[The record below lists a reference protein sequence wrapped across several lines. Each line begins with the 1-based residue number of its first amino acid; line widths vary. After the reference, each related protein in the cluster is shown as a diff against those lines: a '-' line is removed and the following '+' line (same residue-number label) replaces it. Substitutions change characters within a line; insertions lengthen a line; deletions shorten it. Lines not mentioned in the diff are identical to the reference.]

1 MRQSSVGFQPKRGPY
16 LCSDMGKPVFS
27 KECIVPPF
35 PNKQTFESKL
45 SHQEFANTYSTSQ
58 GLVCPITNQF
68 GIPNHPKCQF
78 QSGQI
83 CYTGKPALTSLP
95 RRAKQ
100 NPRRQL
106 FSRSVQST
114 KCREHYQDLKFF
126 REKLHE
132 IYFASSV

>member
-1 MRQSSVGFQPKRGPY
+1 
-16 LCSDMGKPVFS
+16 MGKPVFS

-35 PNKQTFESKL
+35 PHKQIFESKL
-45 SHQEFANTYSTSQ
+45 SDQEFANTYATSQ
-58 GLVCPITNQF
+58 GLVCQISNQF
-68 GIPNHPKCQF
+68 RIPTHSKCQF

-114 KCREHYQDLKFF
+114 KRREQYQDLIFF
-126 REKLHE
+126 REN
-132 IYFASSV
+132 